1 MNCQRI
7 QDECL
12 IEALHDG
19 SLPSATADAVRA
31 HLAACPAC
39 RAQLAEL
46 ETITAQLDRLPAPAA
61 PSQRMRAS
69 FDAMLAAEK
78 ALQKNNRLN
87 NPRRVSRLDTFF
99 ARLFPRRPV
108 YQFGASL
115 ALLALGLFVGARF
128 LTPASTPGAGPETPA
143 PNSTAMELAELRE
156 QVNNMG
162 RLVTY
167 SLLQQKSTSER
178 LQSVLA
184 TLQLKSPDRQ
194 LLTDLVG
201 TLAFD
206 PSVNVRLSAV
216 EALAPHTG
224 EDLVRAGLIAALPRE
239 TAPLVQVAMIEL
251 LASARD
257 TEAAPVFARLMLDD
271 RADPSVRETARRAL
285 AVLDSP
291 HAPALEPA
299 HDHNLSHTS
308 TDTKTT
314 T

>member
-1 MNCQRI
+1 MSPVTSRI
-7 QDECL
+7 
-12 IEALHDG
+12 
-19 SLPSATADAVRA
+19 
-31 HLAACPAC
+31 
-39 RAQLAEL
+39 
-46 ETITAQLDRLPAPAA
+46 DRFL
-61 PSQRMRAS
+61 
-69 FDAMLAAEK
+69 
-78 ALQKNNRLN
+78 
-87 NPRRVSRLDTFF
+87 

-108 YQFGASL
+108 FQFGASL
-115 ALLALGLFVGARF
+115 ALLVFALALGLFIGARYLAPIPTQ
-128 LTPASTPGAGPETPA
+128 LTTATTAAVTTATTPTPA
-143 PNSTAMELAELRE
+143 PPPKNANPAANPVANHAAPFAATPATLAAATAAELAELRE

-201 TLAFD
+201 TLALD

-216 EALAPHTG
+216 DALAPHTG

-239 TAPLVQVAMIEL
+239 TAPLVQIAMIEL
-251 LASARD
+251 LASACD
-257 TEAAPVFARLMLDD
+257 TEAAPVFARLMADD

-285 AVLDSP
+285 AVLNTP
-291 HAPALEPA
+291 TPAAAPPAAPATADPA
-299 HDHNLSHTS
+299 ADTLSHTS
-308 TDTKTT
+308 TNTKTT

>member
-7 QDECL
+7 QDEL
-12 IEALHDG
+12 LLEALHDG
-19 SLPSATADAVRA
+19 ALPPGAADAVRA
-31 HLAACPAC
+31 HLLTCDAC
-39 RAQLAEL
+39 RAQLASL
-46 ETITAQLDRLPAPAA
+46 EALAAQLDRIPVPPAPTD
-61 PSQRMRAS
+61 RMRAG
-69 FDAMLAAEK
+69 FQAMLDAEK
-78 ALQKNNRLN
+78 RALSAASAS
-87 NPRRVSRLDTFF
+87 PRPASGLDRFF
-99 ARLFPRRPV
+99 ARFFPRRPA
-108 YQFGASL
+108 YQFAASL
-115 ALLALGLFVGARF
+115 SLLALGLFVGARY
-128 LTPASTPGAGPETPA
+128 LAPETKRPVIA
-143 PNSTAMELAELRE
+143 QTENTLANAASAAELAELRE

-184 TLQLKSPDRQ
+184 TLQLKTPDRR

-201 TLAFD
+201 TLALD

-251 LASARD
+251 LAAARD
-257 TEAAPVFARLMLDD
+257 TEAAPIFARLMLDE

-285 AVLDSP
+285 AILNTPNPSTAALP
-291 HAPALEPA
+291 RRPAI
-299 HDHNLSHTS
+299 
-308 TDTKTT
+308 TKTMI
-314 T
+314 